1 MLNTSNPNPVKTPV
15 IADWR
20 DRLSC
25 GDIVLFRFPPAGTA
39 SSACPVPQP
48 CLLLD
53 IEFLRGRRCAVLA
66 PSRPARR
73 GAEPDRRI
81 TVDRRTDWRA
91 AGLGGATRFSVEGRQ
106 IVPLAHGGFVPV
118 PPAGTPVLGRLPEAA
133 MDRLQAERAR
143 LHALRD
149 IRRDQEWEH
158 SQDHRRRRRAP
169 LRDRDFTVER
179 RNIRRPLPLLPRSPG

>member
-1 MLNTSNPNPVKTPV
+1 MLDTSNSNPVKTPV

-39 SSACPVPQP
+39 SSTCPAPQP
-48 CLLLD
+48 CLVLD
-53 IEFLRGRRCAVLA
+53 IEILRGRRCAVLA
-66 PSRPARR
+66 PSRPAQR
-73 GAEPDRRI
+73 GTGPDRRI
-81 TVDRRTDWRA
+81 TVDRRTGWRA
-91 AGLGGATRFSVEGRQ
+91 AGLDGATRFSIEARQ
-106 IVPLAHGGFVPV
+106 IVPLAHGGFGPAA
-118 PPAGTPVLGRLPEAA
+118 PAGTPVLGRLPEAA
-133 MDRLQAERAR
+133 MERLQAERAR

-149 IRRDQEWEH
+149 IRRDREWEH

-179 RNIRRPLPLLPRSPG
+179 RNIRRPLPLPPSNTG